1 MRTKGKLFKGGL
13 KAGQLDGYPPVQKL
27 VRYNITEIGR
37 E

>member
-13 KAGQLDGYPPVQKL
+13 KAGQLDGYPSVQKL
-27 VRYNITEIGR
+27 LHYNIAEIGR